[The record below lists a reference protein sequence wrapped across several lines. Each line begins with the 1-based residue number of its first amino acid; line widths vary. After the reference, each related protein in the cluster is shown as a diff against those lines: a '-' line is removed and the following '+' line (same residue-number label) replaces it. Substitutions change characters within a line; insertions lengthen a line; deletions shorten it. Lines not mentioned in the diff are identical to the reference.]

1 MKIVYSTK
9 LKEQIVIAS
18 CDGEASII
26 RAFGRTGGRV
36 VYTKA
41 EADMLVGRPL
51 ELILL
56 CHEAKKIF
64 NGTILAVE
72 KTLEN
77 S

>member
-9 LKEQIVIAS
+9 LQEQIVIAS
-18 CDGEASII
+18 CDGEAAII
-26 RAFGRTGGRV
+26 RAFGKAGGRV
-36 VYTKA
+36 VYTKE

-64 NGTILAVE
+64 NGTILLVE
-72 KTLEN
+72 KTIEK